1 MINKKLKRNTKRVKV
16 CLMLVAITFINTE
29 SFAQQQNYTN
39 LALKDLLQI
48 ALNTNHEIKKA
59 KLDVESGS
67 YRTKEV
73 WASAL
78 PKVEGLGG
86 LTHNPLLQQSALPG
100 EFFGQPGTTILV
112 ALGQKWNTNI
122 GVSVSQVLLNQSVF
136 AGLKAAKT
144 SQDLYELQSSLTE
157 EAVIE
162 HITSAFYAILIQ
174 QKKLSVV
181 DTTIGNTQK
190 TLNIAITQ
198 YENGLIK
205 EVDVKRLKVTVSN
218 LKSQRQQL
226 QNELDI
232 LTNQLKLIA
241 GIPIAETLT
250 LAKIESFEEK
260 AALADNVNISNR
272 TEMAMLETKQ
282 KLLQIELQATKAG
295 RYPTLSLNGNYS
307 YQGLSDEFPYTA
319 GDQAN
324 WFDVASIGLALR
336 IPIFNGFSTSSK
348 IQQSK
353 IANLKIQ
360 EDIALTTNQL
370 NFAVTN
376 AKNQMEN
383 SLITLNIQKENV
395 ELAREVA
402 ASIKVNYNNG
412 LASLND
418 LLSSETSLTE
428 SENNYLMAML
438 NYKIAEIELI
448 KAAGNL
454 KSLIK

>member
-1 MINKKLKRNTKRVKV
+1 MINKKQTKRKKIGW
-16 CLMLVAITFINTE
+16 LMLLATIFISVE

-39 LALKDLLQI
+39 LALKDVLQI

-59 KLDVESGS
+59 QLDVENGM
-67 YRTKEV
+67 YKTKEV
-73 WASAL
+73 RASAL
-78 PKVEGLGG
+78 PRVDGSGG

-100 EFFGQPGTTILV
+100 DFFGQPGTTVLV

-122 GVSVSQVLLNQSVF
+122 GVSVSQVLFNQSVF

-144 SQDLYELQSSLTE
+144 AQELFELQSTLTE
-157 EAVIE
+157 DAVIE
-162 HITSAFYAILIQ
+162 QVTSVYYAVLIL
-174 QKKLSVV
+174 QKKIDVV
-181 DTTIGNTQK
+181 DTTINNTQK
-190 TLNIAITQ
+190 TLAIATTQ

-205 EVDVKRLKVTVSN
+205 EVDKKRLMVAVSN

-232 LTNQLKLIA
+232 LINQLKLIA
-241 GIPIAETLT
+241 GIPVGESLT
-250 LAKIESFEEK
+250 LAKTESFKEK
-260 AALADNVNISNR
+260 ETLPENIDISKR
-272 TEMAMLETKQ
+272 TEMVLLETQQ

-295 RYPTLSLNGNYS
+295 RYPTLTLAGSYS
-307 YQGLSDEFPYTA
+307 YQGLSNEFPYIA

-324 WFDVASIGLALR
+324 WFDVASIGLNLK
-336 IPIFNGFSTSSK
+336 IPIFSGFATSSK

-353 IANLKIQ
+353 IANQKIK

-370 NFAVTN
+370 NFAVAN
-376 AKNQMEN
+376 AKNQIEN

-402 ASIKVNYNNG
+402 SSIKVNYNNG
-412 LASLND
+412 LANLND

-448 KAAGNL
+448 KASGNL

>member
-1 MINKKLKRNTKRVKV
+1 MINKKQTKRKKIGW
-16 CLMLVAITFINTE
+16 LMLLATIFISVE

-39 LALKDLLQI
+39 LALKDVLQI

-59 KLDVESGS
+59 QLEVENGR
-67 YRTKEV
+67 YKTKEA

-78 PKVEGLGG
+78 PSVEGAGG

-100 EFFGQPGTTILV
+100 DFFGQPGTTMLV
-112 ALGQKWNTNI
+112 ALGQKWNTSI
-122 GVSVSQVLLNQSVF
+122 GVSVSQVLFNQAVF

-144 SQDLYELQSSLTE
+144 SQELFELQASLTE
-157 EAVIE
+157 EVIIE
-162 HITSAFYAILIQ
+162 QVTSAYYAILIQ
-174 QKKLSVV
+174 QKKLNVV
-181 DTTIGNTQK
+181 DTTISNTQK
-190 TLNIAITQ
+190 TLDIAITQ
-198 YENGLIK
+198 FENGLIK
-205 EVDVKRLKVTVSN
+205 EVDKKRLMVTVSN

-232 LTNQLKLIA
+232 LINQLKLIA
-241 GIPIAETLT
+241 GIPVAEPLT
-250 LAKIESFEEK
+250 LSKTESFEEK
-260 AALADNVNISNR
+260 ETLANDVNISNR
-272 TEMAMLETKQ
+272 TEMALLETQQ

-295 RYPTLSLNGNYS
+295 RYPTLSLSGSYS
-307 YQGLSDEFPYTA
+307 YQGLSNEFPYTA

-324 WFDVASIGLALR
+324 WFDVASVGLNLK
-336 IPIFNGFSTSSK
+336 IPIFSGFATSSK

-353 IANLKIQ
+353 IANQKIQ

-402 ASIKVNYNNG
+402 SSIKVNYNNG

>member
-1 MINKKLKRNTKRVKV
+1 MISKKFKRNSKGIKV
-16 CLMLVAITFINTE
+16 WLMLVIIIFINIE
-29 SFAQQQNYTN
+29 SFAQQQDYTN
-39 LALKDLLQI
+39 LTLNGVLQI

-59 KLDVESGS
+59 KLNVENSK
-67 YRTKEV
+67 YITKEV

-78 PKVEGLGG
+78 PNVVGNGG
-86 LTHNPLLQQSALPG
+86 LVHSPLLQQSVLPG
-100 EFFGQPGTTILV
+100 EFFGQPGTSILV

-122 GVSVSQVLLNQSVF
+122 GVSVSQVLFNQSVF
-136 AGLKAAKT
+136 AGLKAART
-144 SQDLYELQSSLTE
+144 SQELFELQSSLTE
-157 EAVIE
+157 EAIIE
-162 HITSAFYAILIQ
+162 QVTSIYYAILIQ
-174 QKKLSVV
+174 QRKISVV
-181 DTTIGNTQK
+181 DTTISNTQK
-190 TLNIAITQ
+190 TLDIAITQ

-205 EVDVKRLKVTVSN
+205 ELDKNRLKVTVSN
-218 LKSQRQQL
+218 LKSQHQQL

-241 GIPIAETLT
+241 GIPMSESLSLAAE
-250 LAKIESFEEK
+250 ESFEEK
-260 AALADNVNISNR
+260 ETLADNVNISNR
-272 TEMAMLETKQ
+272 TEMAMLETQQ

-295 RYPTLSLNGNYS
+295 RYPTLSLSGNYS
-307 YQGLSDEFPYTA
+307 YQGLSNEFPYGA

-324 WFDVASIGLALR
+324 WFDVASIGLNLK
-336 IPIFNGFSTSSK
+336 IPIFNGFATNAK

-353 IANLKIQ
+353 IANQIIQ

-376 AKNQMEN
+376 AKNQIEN
-383 SLITLNIQKENV
+383 NLITLNIQKENV

-402 ASIKVNYNNG
+402 SSIKVNYNNG

>member
-1 MINKKLKRNTKRVKV
+1 MINEKQKRSSKV
-16 CLMLVAITFINTE
+16 GWLTLLIMTLMSIE
-29 SFAQQQNYTN
+29 SFAQQGNYTN
-39 LALKDLLQI
+39 LTLKDVLQV

-59 KLDVESGS
+59 KLEVESGHFK
-67 YRTKEV
+67 TKEV
-73 WASAL
+73 WAGAL
-78 PKVEGLGG
+78 PTVEGVGG

-100 EFFGQPGTTILV
+100 EIFGEPGTTMLV

-122 GVSVSQVLLNQSVF
+122 GVTVSQVLFNQSVF

-144 SQDLYELQSSLTE
+144 SQELYELQTSLTE
-157 EAVIE
+157 EAIIE
-162 HITSAFYAILIQ
+162 QVTSAYYAILIQ

-181 DTTIGNTQK
+181 DTTISNTQQ
-190 TLNIAITQ
+190 TLDIAITQ
-198 YENGLIK
+198 YDNGLIK
-205 EVDVKRLKVTVSN
+205 EIDKKRLMVTVSN

-241 GIPIAETLT
+241 GIPVSESLSLAAE
-250 LAKIESFEEK
+250 ESFEEK
-260 AALADNVNISNR
+260 GTFSENINISNR
-272 TEMAMLETKQ
+272 TEMAMLETQ
-282 KLLQIELQATKAG
+282 QRLLQIELQATKGG
-295 RYPTLSLNGNYS
+295 RYPTLSLSGNYS
-307 YQGLSDEFPYTA
+307 YQGLSNEFPYGA

-324 WFDVASIGLALR
+324 WFDVASIGLNLK
-336 IPIFNGFSTSSK
+336 IPIFNGFATNAK

-353 IANLKIQ
+353 IANQIIQ

-376 AKNQMEN
+376 AKNQIEN
-383 SLITLNIQKENV
+383 NLITLNIQKENV

-402 ASIKVNYNNG
+402 SSIKVNYNNG

>member
-1 MINKKLKRNTKRVKV
+1 MINEKQKRSSKV
-16 CLMLVAITFINTE
+16 GWLTLLIMILMSIE
-29 SFAQQQNYTN
+29 SFAQQGNYTN
-39 LALKDLLQI
+39 LTLKDVLQV

-59 KLDVESGS
+59 KLEVESGHFK
-67 YRTKEV
+67 TKEV
-73 WASAL
+73 WAGAL
-78 PKVEGLGG
+78 PTVEGVGG

-100 EFFGQPGTTILV
+100 EIFGEPGTTMLV

-122 GVSVSQVLLNQSVF
+122 GVTVSQVLFNQSVF

-144 SQDLYELQSSLTE
+144 SQELYELQTSLTE
-157 EAVIE
+157 EAIIE
-162 HITSAFYAILIQ
+162 QVTSAYYAILIQ

-181 DTTIGNTQK
+181 DTTISNTQQ
-190 TLNIAITQ
+190 TLDIAITQ
-198 YENGLIK
+198 YDNGLIK
-205 EVDVKRLKVTVSN
+205 EIDKKRLMVTVSN

-241 GIPIAETLT
+241 GIPMSESLSLAAE
-250 LAKIESFEEK
+250 ESFEEK
-260 AALADNVNISNR
+260 GTFSENINISNR
-272 TEMAMLETKQ
+272 TEMAMLETQ
-282 KLLQIELQATKAG
+282 QRLLQIELQATKGG
-295 RYPTLSLNGNYS
+295 RYPTLSLSGNYS
-307 YQGLSDEFPYTA
+307 YQGLSNEFPYGA

-324 WFDVASIGLALR
+324 WFDVASIGLNLK
-336 IPIFNGFSTSSK
+336 IPIFNGFATNAK

-353 IANLKIQ
+353 IANQIIQ

-376 AKNQMEN
+376 AKNQIEN
-383 SLITLNIQKENV
+383 NLITLNIQKENV

-402 ASIKVNYNNG
+402 SSIKVNYNNG

>member
-1 MINKKLKRNTKRVKV
+1 MIKEKQKRSRKLG
-16 CLMLVAITFINTE
+16 CLTLLIMILISIE
-29 SFAQQQNYTN
+29 SFAQQQSYTN
-39 LALKDLLQI
+39 LTLKDVLQV
-48 ALNTNHEIKKA
+48 ALNTSHEIKKA
-59 KLDVESGS
+59 KLDVKNGHFK
-67 YRTKEV
+67 TKEV
-73 WASAL
+73 WGAAL
-78 PKVEGLGG
+78 PNVEGSGG

-100 EFFGQPGTTILV
+100 EIFGSPGTTMLV

-122 GVSVSQVLLNQSVF
+122 GVSVSQVLFNQSVF

-144 SQDLYELQSSLTE
+144 SQELYKLQSLLTE
-157 EAVIE
+157 EAIIE
-162 HITSAFYAILIQ
+162 QVTSVYYAILIQ
-174 QKKLSVV
+174 QKKLNVV
-181 DTTIGNTQK
+181 DTTISNTQR

-205 EVDVKRLKVTVSN
+205 EVDKKRMMVTVSN

-232 LTNQLKLIA
+232 IVNQLKLIA
-241 GIPIAETLT
+241 GIPIAESVT
-250 LAKIESFEEK
+250 LAKEDAFEQKEG
-260 AALADNVNISNR
+260 LLGNINISNR
-272 TEMAMLETKQ
+272 TEMAMLETQQ
-282 KLLQIELQATKAG
+282 KLLQIELQATRGG
-295 RYPTLSLNGNYS
+295 RYPTLSLNGSYS
-307 YQGLSDEFPYTA
+307 YQGLSNEFPYSA

-324 WFDVASIGLALR
+324 WFDVASISLNLK
-336 IPIFNGFSTSSK
+336 IPLFNGFATNAK

-353 IANLKIQ
+353 IANQLIQ

-383 SLITLNIQKENV
+383 NLITLNIQKENV

-402 ASIKVNYNNG
+402 SSIKVNYTNG
-412 LASLND
+412 LATLND

-454 KSLIK
+454 KILIK

>member
-1 MINKKLKRNTKRVKV
+1 MISKKFKRNSKGIKV
-16 CLMLVAITFINTE
+16 WLMLVIIIFINIE
-29 SFAQQQNYTN
+29 SFAQQQDYTN
-39 LALKDLLQI
+39 LTLKDVLQI

-59 KLDVESGS
+59 KLNVENSK
-67 YRTKEV
+67 YITKEV

-78 PKVEGLGG
+78 PNVVGNGG
-86 LTHNPLLQQSALPG
+86 LVHSPLLQQSVLPG
-100 EFFGQPGTTILV
+100 EFFGQPGTSILV

-122 GVSVSQVLLNQSVF
+122 GVSVSQVLFNQSVF
-136 AGLKAAKT
+136 AGLKAART
-144 SQDLYELQSSLTE
+144 SQELFELQSSLTE
-157 EAVIE
+157 EAIIE
-162 HITSAFYAILIQ
+162 QVTSIYYAILIQ
-174 QKKLSVV
+174 QRKISVV
-181 DTTIGNTQK
+181 DTTISNTQK
-190 TLNIAITQ
+190 TLDIAITQ

-205 EVDVKRLKVTVSN
+205 ELDKNRLKVTVSN
-218 LKSQRQQL
+218 LKSQHQHL

-232 LTNQLKLIA
+232 LVNQLKLIA
-241 GIPIAETLT
+241 GIPIAETIT
-250 LAKIESFEEK
+250 LSKTESFKKNETIAE
-260 AALADNVNISNR
+260 NVNISNR
-272 TEMAMLETKQ
+272 TEMMMLETQQ

-295 RYPTLSLNGNYS
+295 RYPTLTLNGNYS

-319 GDQAN
+319 GDKTN
-324 WFDVASIGLALR
+324 WFDVASISLNLR
-336 IPIFNGFSTSSK
+336 IPIFNGFATSSK

-353 IANLKIQ
+353 IANQKIQ
-360 EDIALTTNQL
+360 EDIALTTNHL
-370 NFAVTN
+370 NFAVAN
-376 AKNQMEN
+376 AKNQIEN

-402 ASIKVNYNNG
+402 SSIKVNYNNG